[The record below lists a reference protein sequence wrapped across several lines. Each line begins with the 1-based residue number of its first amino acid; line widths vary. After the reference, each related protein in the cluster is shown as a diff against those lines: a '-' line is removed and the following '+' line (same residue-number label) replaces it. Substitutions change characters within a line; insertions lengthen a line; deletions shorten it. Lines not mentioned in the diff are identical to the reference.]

1 MPLRW
6 SAKGFTLIELV
17 VGMVITAISLAML
30 SALIYPQLQRSV
42 NPILAVRAAELGQAL
57 MEEILAKRFDENS
70 PLGGMPAC
78 SADCSSTLGA
88 DGSETRLDFDDV
100 DDFNVYCGSQFAI
113 QTALGITPAEFARY
127 RMEICV
133 NYDGDFDGNT
143 DTGTNAKLITV
154 SVFPPLAGGGQDAPI
169 SFSAYKGNF

>member
-1 MPLRW
+1 MPFR
-6 SAKGFTLIELV
+6 STKGFTLIELV

-57 MEEILAKRFDENS
+57 MEEILAKRFDETTAS
-70 PLGGMPAC
+70 GGVPAC
-78 SADCSSTLGA
+78 TPACSSTLGA

-100 DDFNVYCGSQFAI
+100 DDFNVYCSGQFAI
-113 QTALGITPAEFARY
+113 ETALGTTPAEFSRY
-127 RMEICV
+127 RMQICV
-133 NYDGDFDGNT
+133 NYDGNFDGST
-143 DTGTNAKLITV
+143 DTNTNAKLITV

-169 SFSAYKGNF
+169 SFSAYRGNF